1 MKDFSCYLKIT
12 SIIYK
17 KELSCSDQETYGRFT
32 PRAWNLIKKAK
43 LDEEG
48 EEKLNAMIVTKTE
61 TIALDEAKEMLYE

>member
-1 MKDFSCYLKIT
+1 M
-12 SIIYK
+12 
-17 KELSCSDQETYGRFT
+17 SCSDQETYGRFT